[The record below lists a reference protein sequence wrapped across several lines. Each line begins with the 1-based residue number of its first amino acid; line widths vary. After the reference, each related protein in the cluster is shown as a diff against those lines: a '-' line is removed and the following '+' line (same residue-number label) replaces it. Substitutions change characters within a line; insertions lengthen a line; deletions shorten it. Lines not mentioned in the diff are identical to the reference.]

1 MTSGIN
7 LLHSWITSSN
17 QTLFPRVVFGSQY
30 LFDCSVNKL
39 PDIPTYT
46 YMSVC
51 MYECIYVRVIF
62 PLKLFYEKYMLLMS
76 ICLSSAI
83 TISYVFRTILYLLNS
98 LMLFTFIQRFD
109 RFILLPFSGIWKTD
123 QRITLFLWLLGTF
136 LMWRNK
142 SVVWYYNS
150 RVLFNKKQQHIVRK
164 WVLCER
170 GVS

>member
-62 PLKLFYEKYMLLMS
+62 PLKLFYEKYMLLLS
-76 ICLSSAI
+76 ICLRSAI
-83 TISYVFRTILYLLNS
+83 TIPYVFRTILYLNS

-109 RFILLPFSGIWKTD
+109 RSILLSFSDVWKGD
-123 QRITLFLWLLGTF
+123 QRITPFLWLLGTF

-142 SVVWYYNS
+142 SIVWYYNS
-150 RVLFNKKQQHIVRK
+150 RILFNKKTTHCTKVGF
-164 WVLCER
+164 CER